1 MLDDNLLVGMFVKEV
16 YGPYKYLPWF
26 VYLNWRFLFT
36 RELLFKP
43 YY

>member
-1 MLDDNLLVGMFVKEV
+1 MLDDNLLVSMFITEV
-16 YGPYKYLPWF
+16 YGPYKYLPQF
-26 VYLNWRFLFT
+26 IYLNRRFLFT